1 MAEYDKQ
8 VYHRTPHAEQLIK
21 SGDIKFISKEP
32 GSDIG
37 FHVAS
42 EPRSL
47 DFLTDRQ
54 DESNLLLKLKKDIN
68 PARIMD
74 VNSFQNPS
82 YWKQI
87 RMSER
92 EDPEEF
98 KRLEK
103 YLLSEEAKDE
113 GHSPPIIFEY
123 KKDRIMISPNLVRD
137 GLERDGKLDITYLK
151 DLIKLVDEY
160 DKKLNTKVNIRD
172 KARVKSELSTQNK
185 REWFEALKKINKKH
199 GYDSFSY
206 KNMREEQ
213 GGDSLLLTYPDQV
226 KLGRESG
233 TKPPSPDEPS
243 AGLANALKIIS
254 KAARLAN
261 PVTTGLQALF
271 EPKTVADATLE
282 DNPELLKHLREKAF
296 SELAYNQRGAPEIAM
311 LGVQDKMSGGVVPY
325 IAEHIGD
332 LTHRM
337 SEKFDFLKGSRGTVS
352 EKVDK
357 TLRILESQYGFEKE
371 HAENLR
377 ANYKFRVE
385 KGRINIPFDIFKEEV
400 DDALAKY
407 ANEHKQLRVY
417 NRPQWLAREASV
429 AIGEQNFDRA
439 RKLLRSLKKIV
450 DDEGVYAHAI
460 STYKPG
466 VSKKHGGSVI
476 MKNPYDYQPR
486 AI

>member
-1 MAEYDKQ
+1 MAEKPPLPPEEQNAGLVNALKFVSKAARLTNPVTTALQVMEPKTVADATLDANPLSVYDKQ

-113 GHSPPIIFEY
+113 GHSPPVIYEY

-213 GGDSLLLTYPDQV
+213 GGDSLLLTYPDQI
-226 KLGRESG
+226 KLGRKS
-233 TKPPSPDEPS
+233 
-243 AGLANALKIIS
+243 
-254 KAARLAN
+254 
-261 PVTTGLQALF
+261 
-271 EPKTVADATLE
+271 
-282 DNPELLKHLREKAF
+282 
-296 SELAYNQRGAPEIAM
+296 
-311 LGVQDKMSGGVVPY
+311 
-325 IAEHIGD
+325 
-332 LTHRM
+332 
-337 SEKFDFLKGSRGTVS
+337 
-352 EKVDK
+352 
-357 TLRILESQYGFEKE
+357 
-371 HAENLR
+371 
-377 ANYKFRVE
+377 
-385 KGRINIPFDIFKEEV
+385 
-400 DDALAKY
+400 
-407 ANEHKQLRVY
+407 
-417 NRPQWLAREASV
+417 
-429 AIGEQNFDRA
+429 
-439 RKLLRSLKKIV
+439 
-450 DDEGVYAHAI
+450 
-460 STYKPG
+460 
-466 VSKKHGGSVI
+466 GGSV
-476 MKNPYDYQPR
+476 MERNPHDYQPR